1 MSSTKKKK
9 ISLFQRGAAAAERY
23 TGTSD
28 LYMCPICGNAFNMSD
43 LLTAK
48 LTLEHIPP
56 SSVGGKGIAL
66 TCETCN
72 KTAGYTI
79 DAAVSGRA
87 DVINFT
93 NVIANSES
101 SLGVKA
107 CLQIGEDSVNV
118 QVLCEEDG
126 TVNFLI
132 LGDSNNPCT
141 VERTSAYMER
151 LARDR
156 EGDGEVLHVV
166 SRARYHGRMA
176 QVGDLKTA
184 FLAAFAAFGYRYAL
198 DPRLELVRSQIL
210 HPCEHIIDG
219 WSVALNL
226 PEDRQYMLMITESVT
241 GVVVKLDK
249 VGVILPWLESR
260 SDFYGELARTYS
272 PNERLQLN
280 GKIVTWPTRLEMAL
294 DFYQSAY
301 SEQKKGMDLI
311 SERK

>member
-43 LLTAK
+43 LLTGK

-126 TVNFLI
+126 TPNSAVGSSNCGGVNVQVLCEEDGTVNFLI

-151 LARDR
+151 
-156 EGDGEVLHVV
+156 
-166 SRARYHGRMA
+166 
-176 QVGDLKTA
+176 
-184 FLAAFAAFGYRYAL
+184 
-198 DPRLELVRSQIL
+198 
-210 HPCEHIIDG
+210 
-219 WSVALNL
+219 
-226 PEDRQYMLMITESVT
+226 
-241 GVVVKLDK
+241 
-249 VGVILPWLESR
+249 
-260 SDFYGELARTYS
+260 
-272 PNERLQLN
+272 
-280 GKIVTWPTRLEMAL
+280 
-294 DFYQSAY
+294 
-301 SEQKKGMDLI
+301 
-311 SERK
+311 